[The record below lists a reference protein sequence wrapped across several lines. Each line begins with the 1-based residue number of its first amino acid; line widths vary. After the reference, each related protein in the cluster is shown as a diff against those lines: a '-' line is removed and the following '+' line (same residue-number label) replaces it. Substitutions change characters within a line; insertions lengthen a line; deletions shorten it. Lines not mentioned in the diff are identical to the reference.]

1 MEINFEK
8 ELNHQQY
15 LASTSKSQYL
25 RIIAGAGTGK
35 TRTLTYRLAY
45 VILNNSRPA
54 NSIVAIT
61 FTNKAANEMKQRTLD
76 LLSQYGFDLTKTPI
90 ISTFHS
96 FCIRF
101 LRRELARHYVDFKDS
116 FTIINEEDSNS
127 IYREIAEKMGCKI
140 KDDRFKQALSY
151 IHSWKT
157 KGFKVEDVVIDENDI
172 ELYPK
177 KEALDVYRKYQE
189 RVIKSGQLDFD
200 DVLIYTKEIMSKD
213 EEVKRIYSSYY
224 SYFLVDEF
232 QDTNDL
238 QYEIV
243 KLFMNEDTGLCVVG
257 DPDQTIYT
265 WRGANNSLIKSR
277 LSKDFPNLET
287 ITLDLNYRS
296 SNQILDVANKVI
308 DYNIDRTKKE
318 LHSFNNRNGKPVSI
332 ITGYNEQDEANQI
345 SNTIFKLHNSQD
357 VEYSKIAIIYRSNYL
372 SRAIEKSLKFKKIP
386 YKIYGGLSFYQ
397 REEVASGLAYLKLL
411 INQDDDISLKR
422 VFKFPKRGIGEK
434 TYENM
439 VNQANSLNISLLELI
454 IDNFD
459 TLKVS
464 ENIKTN
470 LSSFVSG
477 YKNITKTILENPNN
491 GQIIVKAVAKY
502 FNEVGLF
509 SYYDKVD
516 QDTIDK
522 NGSSDNS
529 RVDNL
534 KELINDIK
542 SYFEESIKNPSE
554 DTPPDLAG
562 FLINVSLFSDQD
574 ELDEEQHVSL
584 MTGHV
589 SKGLE
594 YPIVFVT
601 GLVQGVF
608 PSNHSLNDK
617 NPTKALQEERRLCYV
632 MFTRAKNELYLST
645 FGGRNFQ
652 DDPNLPSTFLKEA
665 GFKVSVKSGFTSS
678 ISSNNSLYRSIDK
691 LYSSLSDDDTYPSYV
706 RPTQKQEKPTNS
718 SVVKSVTASFLS
730 SNKEDYKVGDKI
742 AHVSYGTGV
751 VVEEDKNYIRVDFG
765 PDYGIKKLA
774 KGFKAFKKVS

>member
-15 LASTSKSQYL
+15 LASTSDAQYL

-45 VILNNSRPA
+45 LILNNPRPA

-61 FTNKAANEMKQRTLD
+61 FTKKAAKEMQERTTA
-76 LLSQYGFDLTKTPI
+76 LLTKYGFDTNNKPI
-90 ISTFHS
+90 VSTFHS

-101 LRRELARHYVDFKDS
+101 LRKELTRHYVDFKDS
-116 FTIINEEDSNS
+116 FTIIDEEDSNS
-127 IYREIAEKMGCKI
+127 IYKDIAEKMGCKI

-151 IHSWKT
+151 IRSWKT
-157 KGFKVEDVVIDENDI
+157 LGLKVDEVEINENDI
-172 ELYPK
+172 ELYQK
-177 KEALDVYRKYQE
+177 REALNIYRQYQE
-189 RVIKSGQLDFD
+189 SLIKSGQLDFD
-200 DVLIYTKEIMSKD
+200 DILIYTKEILTKD
-213 EEVKRIYSSYY
+213 EKVRELYASYY
-224 SYFLVDEF
+224 SYFMIDEF

-238 QYEIV
+238 QYLIV
-243 KLFMNEDTGLCVVG
+243 KLFMNQYSGLCVVG

-277 LSKDFPNLET
+277 LIKDFPSLET
-287 ITLDLNYRS
+287 VTLDLNYRS
-296 SNQILDVANKVI
+296 SNQILQAANKVI
-308 DYNIDRTKKE
+308 DFNNDRAKKE
-318 LHSFNNRNGKPVSI
+318 LHSFNNRDGKQVKVI
-332 ITGYNEQDEANQI
+332 NGYNSEDEANQI
-345 SNTIFKLHNSQD
+345 SIQISKLHNSED
-357 VEYSKIAIIYRSNYL
+357 IDYSSIAIIYRSNYL
-372 SRAIEKSLKFKKIP
+372 SRSIEKALKFRKVP
-386 YKIYGGLSFYQ
+386 YKIYGGLSFYE
-397 REEVASGLAYLKLL
+397 REEVKSGLAYLKLL
-411 INQDDDISLKR
+411 VNPDDYISLQR
-422 VFKFPKRGIGEK
+422 IFKFPKRGIGDK

-439 VNQANSLNISLLELI
+439 VNQANNLKISLLELI

-459 TLKVS
+459 SLKVS
-464 ENIKTN
+464 ENIKTS
-470 LSSFVSG
+470 LSSFVTG
-477 YKNITKTILENPNN
+477 YKNISNTLLNNPSN
-491 GQIIVKAVAKY
+491 GEVVVKAVAKY

-509 SYYDKVD
+509 AYYDKVD
-516 QDTIDK
+516 QDTLDK

-542 SYFEESIKNPSE
+542 SYFEMSIANPSE

-574 ELDEEQHVSL
+574 EMDTSKYVSL

-594 YPIVFVT
+594 FPIVFVT

-608 PSNHSLNDK
+608 PSNHSLYDK
-617 NPTKALQEERRLCYV
+617 NSSKAIQEERRLCYV

-652 DDPNLPSTFLKEA
+652 DEPNLPSQFLKEA
-665 GFKVSVKSGFTSS
+665 GFKVSMKSGFTSS
-678 ISSNNSLYRSIDK
+678 INSSSSLYRSIDR
-691 LYSSLSDDDTYPSYV
+691 LYASMSGDDSNYI
-706 RPTQKQEKPTNS
+706 RPTSNPKPLNNI
-718 SVVKSVTASFLS
+718 VKSVTS
-730 SNKEDYKVGDKI
+730 SNISSKVEDYKIGDKI
-742 AHVSYGTGV
+742 VHISFGKGD
-751 VVEEDKNYIRVDFG
+751 VVEVDKSFIKVDFG
-765 PDYGIKKLA
+765 PTYGIKKLA